1 MGKGR
6 HNTRADGNDNQPINA
21 TPESVLPANLPT
33 LSEIKVKIP
42 PHCFRPTVRQ
52 SMGYVIKDVVYVA
65 LTFLAM
71 YTIRNTFEYGFLLF
85 PLYWYMQ
92 GTLYT
97 SFFVLGHDCGHGSF
111 SFYPLLNDIVGES
124 RNRSTSSSREFLF
137 RNYHAHLDLG
147 SLLSLE
153 GKMPD
158 LVSVLVIDCLTDKS

>member
-6 HNTRADGNDNQPINA
+6 HNSREDRSDNQLINA
-21 TPESVLPANLPT
+21 TPESVLPQNLPT
-33 LSEIKVKIP
+33 LSEIKLKIP
-42 PHCFRPTVRQ
+42 SHCFRPTVRE
-52 SMGYVIKDVVYVA
+52 SMGYVIKDIVYVT

-71 YTIRNTFEYGFLLF
+71 YAIRNTFEYGFLLF
-85 PLYWYMQ
+85 PLYWYVQ

-124 RNRSTSSSREFLF
+124 RNESIPSARVFLF
-137 RNYHAHLDLG
+137 RNNHAHLDLG

-153 GKMPD
+153 GKVPE
-158 LVSVLVIDCLTDKS
+158 LVSVLVIGCLTDQS